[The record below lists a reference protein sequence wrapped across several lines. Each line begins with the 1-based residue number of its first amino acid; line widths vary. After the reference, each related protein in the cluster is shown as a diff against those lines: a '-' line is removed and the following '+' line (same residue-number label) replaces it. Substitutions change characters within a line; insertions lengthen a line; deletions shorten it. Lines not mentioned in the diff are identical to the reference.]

1 MRPAGE
7 KPSPGKSTRVE
18 LFCHYWFRQEAR
30 ELAKSS
36 TCRWKIRRW
45 AKLPVLGAPAH
56 SVPRAAQ
63 QEHRAHPLGR
73 LSPSQTPSSRTWNSS
88 VLIAA
93 ASSEFT
99 GETEVSQDA
108 KVSHDTF
115 GLRQHQLIVWFTSVS
130 RWAGSK
136 TYSRLVTFSQEEGI
150 PERPSGCLN
159 VHPQNLSWNSEAPGT
174 GARVRSRVPPQ
185 DIPIAHPLLLCCRKP
200 PEKWSQG

>member
-7 KPSPGKSTRVE
+7 KPSPGKSTRVG
-18 LFCHYWFRQEAR
+18 LFCHYCSGKRPESWPKA
-30 ELAKSS
+30 
-36 TCRWKIRRW
+36 
-45 AKLPVLGAPAH
+45 APADEKYAGEQSCLRFLCQGQH
-56 SVPRAAQ
+56 SKGTR
-63 QEHRAHPLGR
+63 E
-73 LSPSQTPSSRTWNSS
+73 LSPSQTPSSRTWNPS

-108 KVSHDTF
+108 EVSHDTF

-150 PERPSGCLN
+150 PERPSGCLI

-185 DIPIAHPLLLCCRKP
+185 DTPIAHPLLLCCQKP
-200 PEKWSQG
+200 PEKWFQG